1 MINRLALSVEGESD
15 FFGEN
20 HFIATFANIFGPV
33 A

>member
-1 MINRLALSVEGESD
+1 MIKALSLNNTLSSD

-20 HFIATFANIFGPV
+20 HFMATFTNIFGPV